1 MVNLRTKARGWRAW
15 TRCVWAATVFAVA
28 TPVQAEH
35 YFVHNQS
42 AYADALSR
50 VKAGDVIILANGE
63 WRDFELVITGKGRK
77 DQPIT
82 LVPEEA
88 GKVFLT
94 GRSSLRLGGE
104 HIVVTGLVF
113 KNGYSPRGEVISFRR
128 TKEDIAR
135 NSRVTEVVVDHFNK
149 PDRHESDHW
158 VGMYGRGNRFDHSHL
173 VGKTNEG
180 VTLAVHLDSPES
192 RENGHRIDHNYFGPR
207 PVLGSNGGETI
218 RIGTSQHSMHRS
230 DTLVEN
236 NVFDRCDGEVEIIS
250 SKSGGNVFR
259 GNLFL
264 RSRGALTLRHGD
276 HNLVERNVFLG
287 HGAQYTGGIRVIN
300 RNQTVRGNY
309 LEGLRGIGFSSALT
323 VMNGVPNSPVNR
335 YVQVDNALIERNTV
349 VDSARIT
356 LAAGS
361 DEERSAVP
369 VDSKMRGNLFVAP
382 AGGDLFRIEDDI
394 SGIAGVGNVLLGNGV
409 TPDGLAVELHEA
421 AMVRGA
427 NGLLYP
433 EGTALAQVGA
443 PRDLEPMKLS
453 QVGVAWYA
461 KPGDAE
467 PFDSSGAVRD
477 VSPGED
483 TLADAADAAIEGE
496 TLLLAPGDYVVNRVI
511 GVDKTLSIRGPASTA
526 SPQAMIQFTR
536 PSLLDLREGGN
547 LQLEDVTID
556 GSLAPDS
563 VGNSVIRTATFPP
576 RANMRIRLV
585 GVTVRNLQVNKSFNV
600 LTLGKGTFAYRVS
613 ISDSEFAD
621 ISGTVVSASAE
632 TEDYGRYNVEFLD
645 IVDSSFASVGGPIA
659 QVYRGGT
666 DESTFGPSVTIA
678 GNVLTNVG
686 NAKSN
691 SARGSI
697 LLHGVQTAD
706 LARNVVT
713 DSAPLRIVH
722 TVGIPR
728 TSITGNTL
736 THTRP
741 PILEELVFKGEPRV
755 QLTGNLIDGQPGQ

>member
-1 MVNLRTKARGWRAW
+1 M
-15 TRCVWAATVFAVA
+15 FAVA
-28 TPVQAEH
+28 TPLHAEH
-35 YFVHNQS
+35 YTVHNQNE
-42 AYADALSR
+42 YANALR
-50 VKAGDVIILANGE
+50 RIKAGDNIILANGE

-77 DQPIT
+77 DRPIT
-82 LVPEEA
+82 VTAEEA
-88 GKVFLT
+88 GKVLLT
-94 GRSSLRLGGE
+94 GRSSLRIGGE

-113 KNGYSPRGEVISFRR
+113 RNGYSPRGEVISFRR
-128 TKEDIAR
+128 TREDVAR
-135 NSRVTEVVVDHFNK
+135 NSRVTEVVVDGFNK
-149 PDRHESDHW
+149 PDRHESDYW
-158 VGMYGRGNRFDHSHL
+158 VGMYGRGNRFDHNHL

-180 VTLAVHLDSPES
+180 VTLAVRLDSPES

-218 RIGTSQHSMHRS
+218 RIGTSQYSMYRS
-230 DTLVEN
+230 NTLVED

-276 HNLVERNVFLG
+276 DSLVERNVFMG

-309 LEGLRGIGFSSALT
+309 LEGLRGTGFSSALT
-323 VMNGVPNSPVNR
+323 VMNGVPDSPVNR
-335 YVQVDNALIERNTV
+335 YVQVDNALIERNTF

-356 LAAGS
+356 LAAGA

-369 VDSKMRGNLFVAP
+369 VDSRMRGNLFVAP

-394 SGIAGVGNVLLGNGV
+394 SGISWAGNVVLGNGA
-409 TPDGLAVELHEA
+409 TPDGLAAEVREA
-421 AMVRGA
+421 AMIRGA

-433 EGTALAQVGA
+433 EDPALADVGA
-443 PRDLEPMKLS
+443 PRDLEPVQFS

-461 KPGDAE
+461 KPGDAD
-467 PFDSSGAVRD
+467 PFDSPGAVRD
-477 VSPGED
+477 VAPGED
-483 TLADAADAAIEGE
+483 TLADAADAAVAGE
-496 TLLLAPGDYVVNRVI
+496 TLLLAPGEYVVNRAI
-511 GVDKTLSIRGPASTA
+511 GVDKTLSIRGRASTA
-526 SPQAMIQFTR
+526 GPQTVIRFTR

-547 LQLEDVTID
+547 LQLENVTID

-576 RANMRIRLV
+576 RANMRIRLAD
-585 GVTVRNLQVNKSFNV
+585 VTIRNLQVNKSFNV

-621 ISGTVVSASAE
+621 ISGAVVSAAAE

-645 IVDSSFASVGGPIA
+645 IVDSRFANVGGPIA
-659 QVYRGGT
+659 HVYRGGT

-678 GNVLTNVG
+678 GNVLANIG
-686 NAKSN
+686 NS
-691 SARGSI
+691 RVDGTGGSI

-713 DSAPLRIVH
+713 DSAPWRIVH

-728 TSITGNTL
+728 TSITGNRFIR
-736 THTRP
+736 TRLP
-741 PILEELVFKGEPRV
+741 VLEELVFEGEPRV
-755 QLTGNLIDGQPGQ
+755 QLAGNLTDGQPGK